1 VDASTTVHDLKTL
14 VRQFVRQ
21 RDWEQ
26 FHTPKNLSMG
36 IAVEAAE
43 LMEVFQ
49 WHDAAASTSL
59 LREARVRRAAQ
70 EELADVLIYCLAF
83 ANRTGID
90 IAGAVSV
97 KLSRNRRKYPA
108 RTFRGRFGADDPGAT
123 AAPPTRPSRRSAS
136 PRGA

>member
-1 VDASTTVHDLKTL
+1 MTVRELQAL
-14 VRQFVRQ
+14 VATFVRQ

-49 WHDAAASTSL
+49 WHDAAASAAL
-59 LREARVRRAAQ
+59 MRDARARRAAQ
-70 EELADVLIYCLAF
+70 EELADVMIYCLAF

-90 IAGAVSV
+90 LVRAVRS
-97 KLSRNRRKYPA
+97 KLAKNRRKYPA
-108 RTFRGRFGADDPGAT
+108 RRFRGRFGADAT
-123 AAPPTRPSRRSAS
+123 ATPPRRPGRR
-136 PRGA
+136 

>member
-1 VDASTTVHDLKTL
+1 MDERTTVHDLKAL

-49 WHDAAASTSL
+49 WHDAEGSATL
-59 LREARVRRAAQ
+59 LRTARVRRAVQ
-70 EELADVLIYCLAF
+70 EELADVMIYCLAF
-83 ANRTGID
+83 ANRAEID
-90 IAGAVSV
+90 LVRAVRS
-97 KLSRNRRKYPA
+97 KLSKNRRKYPA
-108 RTFRGRFGADDPGAT
+108 RRFRGRL
-123 AAPPTRPSRRSAS
+123 S
-136 PRGA
+136 

>member
-1 VDASTTVHDLKTL
+1 MDERTTVHDLKTL
-14 VRQFVRQ
+14 VGQFVRQ

-49 WHDAAASTSL
+49 WYDAGSSAEL
-59 LREARVRRAAQ
+59 MRNARARRAAT

-83 ANRTGID
+83 ANRAGID
-90 IAGAVSV
+90 VVRAVRS
-97 KLSRNRRKYPA
+97 KLSKNRRRYPA
-108 RTFRGRFGADDPGAT
+108 HRFRGRFSDEG
-123 AAPPTRPSRRSAS
+123 RR
-136 PRGA
+136 